1 MTIRTETRPVPGQ
14 KSAASTP
21 KTPGVS
27 ACQKSVV
34 QPTAGLKP
42 GAPALPRKRRNWP
55 VLEAA
60 LILVLIKIAA
70 GAFYIWNRP
79 GESGREIL
87 ASSGQSRP
95 APQASGLWGAVELPE
110 AEDYLAAAL
119 QATQPA
125 QARAAQAH
133 AAPAPAVAGALS
145 AGALLVVGAQSGAA
159 RVPENIPL
167 PPGGEELLRPAAQM
181 SQPASSAAPSVALP
195 AAPPDFEALRNLRD
209 REQELARREALLAN
223 QAGSLRAL
231 EIELDQRIKEAE
243 TVKRE
248 TESLLQR
255 NEAVLAEQKALADQ
269 QKTEDEAQK
278 DARLK
283 HLVTAYTGMKPEQA
297 GNLINSMD
305 DDIAVAILSAMPGGK
320 AGKILAMVIPDKAA
334 RLTKAISEK
343 RLDPN
348 LLAEEEE
355 AI

>member
-1 MTIRTETRPVPGQ
+1 MTVRTETRPA
-14 KSAASTP
+14 KAALTP
-21 KTPGVS
+21 KASGGAVR
-27 ACQKSVV
+27 QKSVV
-34 QPTAGLKP
+34 VPETGLKP
-42 GAPALPRKRRNWP
+42 GSSAPARKRRNWP

-79 GESGREIL
+79 GESGWERL
-87 ASSGQSRP
+87 ASSSRSRP
-95 APQASGLWGAVELPE
+95 VEPASGLWAGVELPE

-125 QARAAQAH
+125 QAH
-133 AAPAPAVAGALS
+133 AASAPVVSALS
-145 AGALLVVGAQSGAA
+145 MGALLVVGQSGAA

-167 PPGGEELLRPAAQM
+167 PPGGEELLRPAAQLP
-181 SQPASSAAPSVALP
+181 QANASVAPSAAPS

-209 REQELARREALLAN
+209 REQELARREALLAS
-223 QAGSLRAL
+223 QAGSVRAL

-243 TVKRE
+243 TIKRE
-248 TESLLQR
+248 TESMLQR
-255 NEAVLAEQKALADQ
+255 NEAVLAEQKALAEQ
-269 QKTEDEAQK
+269 QKMEDEAQK

-320 AGKILAMVIPDKAA
+320 AGKILAMVNPDKAA

-348 LLAEEEE
+348 LLTDEEET
-355 AI
+355 I